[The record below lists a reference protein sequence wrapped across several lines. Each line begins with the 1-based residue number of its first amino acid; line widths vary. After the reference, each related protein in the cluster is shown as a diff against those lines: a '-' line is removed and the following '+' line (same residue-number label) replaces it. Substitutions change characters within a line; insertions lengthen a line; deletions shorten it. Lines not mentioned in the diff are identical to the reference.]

1 MDELLTQ
8 IESSLKNGDF
18 LLALFICLAMPDI
31 CGALGSKN
39 GQANGNRYKAWFD
52 KYVSNKYHGNLD
64 GSNCYAF
71 RCSALH
77 QGRAKHKNLGY
88 SRILFADPTS
98 ASVPIMHNN
107 VLNDALNI
115 DVRNFCQDI
124 VEGVRAWI
132 KDMVSDTNY
141 NVHYPHFLQRYKGGL
156 PPYISG
162 TDVFS

>member
-8 IESSLKNGDF
+8 IESSLNNDEF
-18 LLALFICLAMPDI
+18 YLALFVSLAMPDI

-52 KYVSNKYHGNLD
+52 KYVSNKYRGNLD

-88 SRILFADPTS
+88 SRILFADPTTS
-98 ASVPIMHNN
+98 SGILMHNN
-107 VLNDALNI
+107 VLNDALNS

-124 VEGVRAWI
+124 VEGVRAWLKDI
-132 KDMVSDTNY
+132 KSDANFNT
-141 NVHYPHFLQRYKGGL
+141 HYPHFLQRHKGGL
-156 PPYISG
+156 SPYIG
-162 TDVFS
+162 GIDVFS